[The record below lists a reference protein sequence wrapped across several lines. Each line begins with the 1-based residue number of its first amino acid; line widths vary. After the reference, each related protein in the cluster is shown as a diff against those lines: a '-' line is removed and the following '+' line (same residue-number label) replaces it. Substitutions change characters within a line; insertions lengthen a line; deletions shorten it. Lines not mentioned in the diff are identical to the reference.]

1 MSGADAREPENTPN
15 TLHIRSDLVAG
26 TRLGEIVE
34 RARAHFGTQDVDD
47 LTIVSE
53 EIQIRGFGHDQ
64 YDGADWRQYL
74 VITR

>member
-1 MSGADAREPENTPN
+1 VSAVDAREPASTPD
-15 TLHIRSDLVAG
+15 TLYLRSDLVAG
-26 TRLGEIVE
+26 TTLGEIV
-34 RARAHFGTQDVDD
+34 AKAKAHFETEEVDD

-53 EIQIRGFGHDQ
+53 EIQIRAFGHDQ